1 MQELVHLDRESA
13 PQAVLDALARD
24 GAVIVDG
31 LLEPAIADSTLREAR
46 PFLER
51 STPGEED
58 FGGTRTVRSG
68 ALVSRCP
75 SCRPVVLHPLVIAVA
90 QGLLGPSCER
100 FQLHVS
106 QLIQLLPGESN
117 QPLHRDRLV
126 WGRHLSREIE
136 PQLNTLWAMT
146 DFTREN
152 GATRVIPGGQ
162 RWDWGRTPEE
172 KDCVPAVMTRG
183 SVLIYTGSVVHGAG
197 ANRST
202 NARVGMNLT
211 YSLAWLRQEENQYL
225 SCPPEVAHTLSP
237 ALQELVGYTTA
248 GFALGYWSSPQLR
261 SGPGPDLQD
270 PEQVLGRAKSG
281 HGFGSAEQ
289 VRSGDRF

>member
-1 MQELVHLDRESA
+1 MQELEHLDRESA

-24 GAVIVDG
+24 GAVIVDD
-31 LLEPAIADSTLREAR
+31 LLEPAIADATLREAR

-51 STPGEED
+51 SSPGEED

-68 ALVSRCP
+68 ALVARCP
-75 SCRPVVLHPLVIAVA
+75 SCRPVVLHPLVSAVA
-90 QGLLGPSCER
+90 RALLGPSCER

-106 QLIQLLPGESN
+106 QLIQILPGEST

-152 GATRVIPGGQ
+152 GATRVIPGSQ
-162 RWDWGRTPEE
+162 RWDWDRALEE
-172 KDCVPAVMTRG
+172 DACVQFFNDTATTE
-183 SVLIYTGSVVHGAG
+183 IYTGSVVHGAG

-202 NARVGMNLT
+202 DARVGMNLT

-225 SCPPEVAHTLSP
+225 SCPPDLARTLSP
-237 ALQELVGYTTA
+237 ELQELLGYTTA
-248 GFALGYWSSPQLR
+248 DFALGYWSSPQLR
-261 SGPGPDLQD
+261 DGLGADLQD
-270 PEQVLGRAKSG
+270 PEQALGRAKRG
-281 HGFGSAEQ
+281 HRFGSAAH
-289 VRSGDRF
+289 VRSVDRF

>member
-1 MQELVHLDRESA
+1 MQELAHLDRESA
-13 PQAVLDALARD
+13 SQAVLDALARD
-24 GAVIVDG
+24 GAVIVDD
-31 LLEPAIADSTLREAR
+31 LLEPAIADAILREAR

-51 STPGEED
+51 SSPGEED

-68 ALVSRCP
+68 ALVARCP
-75 SCRPVVLHPLVIAVA
+75 ACRPVVLHPLVIAA
-90 QGLLGPSCER
+90 ARALLSPSCER

-106 QLIQLLPGESN
+106 QLIQILPGEST

-126 WGRHLSREIE
+126 FGRHLSREIE

-146 DFTREN
+146 DFTRDN
-152 GATRVIPGGQ
+152 GATRVIPGSQG
-162 RWDWGRTPEE
+162 WDWDRAFEGET
-172 KDCVPAVMTRG
+172 CAQAVMPRG

-202 NARVGMNLT
+202 DARVGMNLT

-225 SCPPEVAHTLSP
+225 SCPPEVARTLSP
-237 ALQELVGYTTA
+237 ALQELVGYTT
-248 GFALGYWSSPQLR
+248 GDFALGYWSSPQLR
-261 SGPGPDLQD
+261 NGPGSDLQD
-270 PEQVLGRAKSG
+270 PEQALGRAKRG